1 MDANSIVLLGAFFV
15 ALGIALIYI
24 TITQP
29 ARIPKA
35 QKVDPQRE
43 VKLAR
48 SIPGSDAFAAMSMDL
63 GDAFAALFGLRAE
76 DEESRYGSAIV
87 QLLKAADWYW
97 EYRQEYPPTPEAPF
111 WNLATYWSAKGAYA
125 LLYAVVGLV
134 AGTILALVAGFV
146 WAAPVGFVLGGVIG
160 FLEPDD
166 RLTKAA
172 RARQDMMTIE
182 LGFSVPKLYSIVQN
196 RGSLVEG
203 LRDLVSDG
211 GGPFIEEIQYV
222 LRVYGVARN
231 LGKGFDE
238 MVARNTNVGVRE
250 FCLSMKMVGDKMGG
264 DPARAVAKQSE
275 LARDAMQNYVASRS
289 DQNKAKAGSQSYQFM
304 TALLFLMLIIP
315 IALVVAQ
322 SLVGGSVF

>member
-15 ALGIALIYI
+15 ALGIGVIYI

-63 GDAFAALFGLRAE
+63 GDAFAALLGLRAE

-125 LLYAVVGLV
+125 LLYGVVGLLG
-134 AGTILALVAGFV
+134 GTFIALAVGFV
-146 WAAPVGFVLGGVIG
+146 WTAPVGLIFGGIIG
-160 FLEPDD
+160 FLESDD
-166 RLTKAA
+166 ALTKAA
-172 RARQDMMTIE
+172 RARQEMMTIE
-182 LGFSVPKLYSIVQN
+182 
-196 RGSLVEG
+196 
-203 LRDLVSDG
+203 
-211 GGPFIEEIQYV
+211 
-222 LRVYGVARN
+222 
-231 LGKGFDE
+231 
-238 MVARNTNVGVRE
+238 
-250 FCLSMKMVGDKMGG
+250 
-264 DPARAVAKQSE
+264 
-275 LARDAMQNYVASRS
+275 
-289 DQNKAKAGSQSYQFM
+289 
-304 TALLFLMLIIP
+304 
-315 IALVVAQ
+315 
-322 SLVGGSVF
+322 